1 MNIGLWI
8 SQSLLALLFTSIGI
22 MKLVMP
28 INKLS
33 ENMKWVE
40 TFPANGVRTI
50 GALEILLGLLIL
62 LPRFLKILPNST
74 ISFASYGI
82 IVIMLGAI
90 YTHFKRQEYSFI
102 TMNVLLLLLAVF
114 VVFAGKK
121 LQLF

>member
-22 MKLVMP
+22 MKVVMP
-28 INKLS
+28 INKLA

-40 TFPANGVRTI
+40 TFPVNGVRTI
-50 GALEILLGLLIL
+50 GVFEILLGLFIL
-62 LPRFLKILPNST
+62 LPRFFKILPNNT
-74 ISFASYGI
+74 ITFASYGI
-82 IVIMLGAI
+82 IVIMLGAV

-102 TMNVLLLLLAVF
+102 AMNVFLLLLAVF
-114 VVFAGKK
+114 VVYAGKK